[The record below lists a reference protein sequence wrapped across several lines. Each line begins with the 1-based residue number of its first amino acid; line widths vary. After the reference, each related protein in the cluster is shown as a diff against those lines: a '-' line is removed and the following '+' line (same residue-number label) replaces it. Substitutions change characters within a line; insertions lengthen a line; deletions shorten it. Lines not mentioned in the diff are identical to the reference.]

1 MKTPANR
8 RYCRHEQP
16 PRLPRTV
23 DLAVAVLWS
32 LALAACASES
42 QVPFCVTQNRV
53 DGVHFDLGGRKVTV
67 HATAVVNGKRV
78 PASAYVGQPQYCER
92 GWLDFESIVYGL
104 STETI
109 SGFEIE
115 ATFAGTAHLT
125 TWWSQGFQSWSQSGA
140 LALPD
145 VPPSD
150 AEVDAALA
158 VRGDAETMRDGG
170 ALSWWGTAVG
180 RPGDNGGVMAMVR
193 NASVWKSYVRIAS
206 KRGEDLRLRV
216 VSGVGESVVHDGT
229 WASSAPS
236 VRLYFGPDLRSALHE
251 FAEGLP
257 KRLAKPEI
265 GWNSWYD
272 LWDTVTEASFLAN
285 VGQARDWLTKPA
297 KAHNVPLR
305 MVLDDGWQVAWGD
318 WRAND
323 KFPGGLAKLVADR
336 KAEGVEMGLWLA
348 PLLVS
353 AKLPLVQQHPDWF
366 VGGAVYPHL
375 VHGEM
380 RVLDVTHPDARK
392 HLQSQLT
399 ALRDAGLTLLKIDF
413 LFAGTYEGTRHQPRT
428 GMQAYRLALEAIR
441 EAVGPKVLL
450 LAVGAPPL
458 GTIGLVDAWRFGPD
472 IALQPFGAKWAWL
485 PSELRTYSV
494 RWPYCRAVLC
504 DADPALLRDLSADEV
519 GFGAAVLMLAG
530 GGWWLSDNLPAL
542 DATTKA
548 RGVTPQWIAAAVS
561 GKPAEPVQV
570 MPDNAPPK
578 LRTALAD
585 FAEQK
590 SQHILPLAWTLPSGQ
605 LLGVNPGDAA
615 VTVEGVGSVP
625 AHGLRLGVA
634 K

>member
-1 MKTPANR
+1 MRVGDSWAH
-8 RYCRHEQP
+8 CAG
-16 PRLPRTV
+16 LPI
-23 DLAVAVLWS
+23 
-32 LALAACASES
+32 AACLLLLTASACAPQS
-42 QVPFCVTQNRV
+42 GPHCKFTQAAE
-53 DGVHFDLGGRKVTV
+53 DPAIDLGGYKVQLR
-67 HATAVVNGKRV
+67 ATAIVDGKRA
-78 PASAYVGQPQYCER
+78 PALLVFRDLGRCQQGTIDVR
-92 GWLDFESIVYGL
+92 VESIARANATL
-104 STETI
+104 S
-109 SGFEIE
+109 GYEIE
-115 ATFAGTAHLT
+115 ATFPKTGHLT

-140 LALPD
+140 LALPE
-145 VPPSD
+145 VPPTD
-150 AEVDAALA
+150 AEVQAALA
-158 VRGDAETMRDGG
+158 IRGDAETMRDG
-170 ALSWWGTAVG
+170 AAISWWGTAVG
-180 RPGDNGGVMAMVR
+180 RHQDGQGVLVMA
-193 NASVWKSYVRIAS
+193 NDADAWKTYVRVVS
-206 KRGEDLRLRV
+206 KRGENLRLRV
-216 VSGVGESVVHDGT
+216 VSGAGESVAVGT
-229 WASSAPS
+229 PTAPAAPTIRIY
-236 VRLYFGPDLRSALHE
+236 VGPDLHAALHE
-251 FAEGLP
+251 FGDVLP
-257 KRLAKPEI
+257 RRLAKPEI

-272 LWDTVTEASFLAN
+272 LWDTVSAASFLAN
-285 VGQARDWLTKPA
+285 VGEAREILTKPA
-297 KAHNVPLR
+297 KAHDVPLR

-318 WRAND
+318 WRVNE
-323 KFPGGLAKLVADR
+323 KFSGGLAKLVADR

-366 VGGAVYPHL
+366 VGSAVYPHL

-399 ALRDAGLTLLKIDF
+399 ALRDAGLSLLKIDF

-441 EAVGPKVLL
+441 EAVGPKMIL

-485 PSELRTYSV
+485 PAELRTYSV

-504 DADPALLRDLSADEV
+504 DADPALLRDLPADEV

-542 DATTKA
+542 NPTAKA
-548 RGVTPQWIAAAVS
+548 RGVTPEWIAAAVS

-570 MPDNAPPK
+570 MPDNAPAK
-578 LRTALAD
+578 LRTALLD

-590 SQHILPLAWTLPSGQ
+590 SQHILPLAWKLPTGQ
-605 LLGVNPGDAA
+605 LLGVNPGDAEQ
-615 VTVEGVGSVP
+615 TVKGVGSVP
-625 AHGLRLGVA
+625 AHAMRLGVA